1 MPISKF
7 VQSADNPDAA
17 SQSIKVILCFEGD
30 DLRTRADE
38 IEAALCLEAVQ
49 DLRSFDGEYHA
60 TLEMLLHS
68 LSHEDNWDLATYVLV
83 EFLHAEQFNQS
94 IVTLQLMDCG
104 YKGAFHYYPTICKT
118 RWAPIIT
125 LAKALLSID
134 EHASSASVDIADL
147 ASMAPDLIDNPSSE
161 SIQDKLC
168 SVGKIMDSCHELLE
182 GAIRVAVSEAR
193 IG

>member
-1 MPISKF
+1 MTISKS
-7 VQSADNPDAA
+7 VQSSAFTEGVTPA
-17 SQSIKVILCFEGD
+17 IKVIFCFEGD
-30 DLRTRADE
+30 DPRTEADE
-38 IEAALCLEAVQ
+38 IANTLCAQAGQ
-49 DLRSFDGEYHA
+49 DLRSYDGEYHA

-68 LSHEDNWDLATYVLV
+68 NSLEEGWDMATYVLV
-83 EFLHAEQFNQS
+83 EFLDAEQLKQS
-94 IVTLQLMDCG
+94 IVTLTLTDCG

-147 ASMAPDLIDNPSSE
+147 ASMAPDLIDDQSSE

-168 SVGKIMDSCHELLE
+168 SVGKIMDGCHEHLE
-182 GAIRVAVSEAR
+182 GAIRTAVSEAR